1 MIGKMNKIKVL
12 LVDDHLMF
20 LEGLQSLF
28 ANEKDI
34 ELVGAASNA
43 KMALD
48 IINNKQIDIVIT
60 DLSMPDIDGSSLV
73 ATLQDKHPGTYTLV
87 LSMHSEAQIISNLIK
102 QDINGY
108 LLKNAEKD
116 ELLIA
121 VKTIV
126 GGENYFSKE
135 VSDIYNDDSL
145 KSDLSS
151 IPELSKR
158 EQEVLKLIGDQLTTK
173 EIADRLFI
181 SQNTVESHRKN
192 MFSKLKVKNVVG
204 LIKMAIKNNLLEY

>member
-1 MIGKMNKIKVL
+1 MNRIKVL

-28 ANEKDI
+28 ANEKNI
-34 ELVGAASNA
+34 EVVGAASNA
-43 KMALD
+43 KTALD
-48 IINNKQIDIVIT
+48 IINNKQTDIVIT

-73 ATLQDKHPGTYTLV
+73 ASLKNKHPHIHTLV
-87 LSMHSEAQIISNLIK
+87 LSMHSEAQIISKLIK
-102 QDINGY
+102 QNVNGY
-108 LLKNAEKD
+108 LLKNAEKE

-135 VSDIYNDDSL
+135 VSDIYNQDLL
-145 KSDLSS
+145 KSDYSP
-151 IPELSKR
+151 IPKLSKR
-158 EQEVLKLIGDQLTTK
+158 EHEVLKLIGDQFTTK

-192 MFSKLKVKNVVG
+192 MFSKLNVKNVAG
-204 LIKMAIKNNLLEY
+204 LVKMAIKNNLLEY

>member
-1 MIGKMNKIKVL
+1 MNKIKVL

-28 ANEKDI
+28 ANEKNI
-34 ELVGAASNA
+34 ELIGAASSA
-43 KMALD
+43 KAALD
-48 IINNKQIDIVIT
+48 MIDNNQPDIVIT
-60 DLSMPDIDGSSLV
+60 DLSMPHVDGSSLV
-73 ATLQDKHPGTYTLV
+73 ASLKIKYPHIYTLV
-87 LSMHSEAQIISNLIK
+87 LSMHSEAHIISKLIK
-102 QDINGY
+102 QNVNGY

-121 VKTIV
+121 VKSIV
-126 GGENYFSKE
+126 DGENYFSKE
-135 VSDIYNDDSL
+135 VSDIYNEELSR
-145 KSDLSS
+145 SEYSS

-173 EIADRLFI
+173 EIADQLFI

-192 MFSKLKVKNVVG
+192 MFAKLNVKNVAG
-204 LIKMAIKNNLLEY
+204 LIKVAIKNKLLDY

>member
-1 MIGKMNKIKVL
+1 MNRIKVL

-28 ANEKDI
+28 ANEKNI
-34 ELVGAASNA
+34 EVVGAASNA

-48 IINNKQIDIVIT
+48 IINNNKIDIVIT
-60 DLSMPDIDGSSLV
+60 DLSMPDIDGSSLI
-73 ATLQDKHPGTYTLV
+73 ATLQNKHPNIYTLV
-87 LSMHSEAQIISNLIK
+87 LSMHSESQIISKLIK

-108 LLKNAEKD
+108 LLKNAEKE

-135 VSDIYNDDSL
+135 VSDIYNEGSF
-145 KSDLSS
+145 KSDYSP

-158 EQEVLKLIGDQLTTK
+158 EQEVLKLIGDQFTTK
-173 EIADRLFI
+173 QIADKLFI

-192 MFSKLKVKNVVG
+192 MFSKLNVKNVAG

>member
-1 MIGKMNKIKVL
+1 MNRIKVL

-28 ANEKDI
+28 ANEKNI
-34 ELVGAASNA
+34 EVVGAASNA
-43 KMALD
+43 KIALD
-48 IINNKQIDIVIT
+48 IINTKQPDIVIT

-73 ATLQDKHPGTYTLV
+73 ASIQKMYPSIYTLV
-87 LSMHSEAQIISNLIK
+87 LSMHSDAQIISKLIK
-102 QDINGY
+102 QNINGY
-108 LLKNAEKD
+108 LLKNAEKE

-135 VSDIYNDDSL
+135 VSDIYNEGSC
-145 KSDLSS
+145 KSDYSS

-158 EQEVLKLIGDQLTTK
+158 EKEVLKLIGDEYTTK
-173 EIADRLFI
+173 EIADHLFI

-192 MFSKLKVKNVVG
+192 MFSKLNVKNVAG